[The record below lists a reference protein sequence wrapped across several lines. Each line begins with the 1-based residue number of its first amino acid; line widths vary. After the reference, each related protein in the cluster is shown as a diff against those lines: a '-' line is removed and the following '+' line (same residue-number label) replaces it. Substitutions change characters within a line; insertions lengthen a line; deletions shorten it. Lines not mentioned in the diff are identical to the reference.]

1 MNFRYRL
8 YQFMLGR
15 YGVDE
20 LFIVLSAVSCV
31 LAFTNCFVRSF
42 VLQLVVYLVMLFAI
56 FRVISRNI
64 PARQRENKWV
74 KGLILRFYNYR
85 RVRLQ
90 RKADFSHIYKKCP
103 ACKAILRLPKRK
115 GKHTTVCPKCGKQF
129 KVRVRKG
136 Y

>member
-56 FRVISRNI
+56 FRVIS
-64 PARQRENKWV
+64 
-74 KGLILRFYNYR
+74 
-85 RVRLQ
+85 
-90 RKADFSHIYKKCP
+90 S
-103 ACKAILRLPKRK
+103 
-115 GKHTTVCPKCGKQF
+115 
-129 KVRVRKG
+129 
-136 Y
+136 